1 MWKRSAPL
9 GREWNLGLLQT
20 HSHTLGRGRRHREG
34 FFGELLEDCLT
45 SQCQS
50 ENVLRAKDAPQK
62 PSAVSP
68 MGQAKMSQSC
78 SQAPP
83 SGRGFLRAL
92 EIYQSCERRDL
103 PFRLHSEEHSLS
115 SYTSESFD
123 DNASIVTVIRLVN
136 DAVNNIE
143 NEVSNMDKE
152 PRRNSPASHW
162 ESSSQ
167 SASWL
172 SPSRLRP
179 PEIESQYDLEDT
191 QQSIRRG
198 GSTRSLQLDYRVMS
212 YTTTGDRGRARG
224 SGKRM
229 FQWERNQSGEWER
242 RRVLNCETK
251 NNEPDSDMALC
262 SDSPVY
268 EEYRETKPGGQATEG
283 LYDTLPPTRPAY
295 EGYPSS
301 PPASTFTRPS
311 SFPH

>member
-1 MWKRSAPL
+1 MPEL
-9 GREWNLGLLQT
+9 V
-20 HSHTLGRGRRHREG
+20 REG
-34 FFGELLEDCLT
+34 TGLSDST
-45 SQCQS
+45 
-50 ENVLRAKDAPQK
+50 
-62 PSAVSP
+62 
-68 MGQAKMSQSC
+68 
-78 SQAPP
+78 
-83 SGRGFLRAL
+83 
-92 EIYQSCERRDL
+92 
-103 PFRLHSEEHSLS
+103 SEEQSLS

-143 NEVSNMDKE
+143 SEVSNMDKE
-152 PRRNSPASHW
+152 PQRNSPASHW

-179 PEIESQYDLEDT
+179 PETTSPYNLDDT
-191 QQSIRRG
+191 QSIKRG

-212 YTTTGDRGRARG
+212 FGSGGDRGRTRG

-242 RRVLNCETK
+242 KRVLDHETH
-251 NNEPDSDMALC
+251 NLDLASYN
-262 SDSPVY
+262 DSPVY
-268 EEYRETKPGGQATEG
+268 EEYTETSPGDTDG

-301 PPASTFTRPS
+301 PPGLNLHPAQLLPPLRAWDLQTEQWRQSSQEEEVEVTAATLTGTGDELEKLLNLVSLRARRATRINRASTGSEPS
-311 SFPH
+311 SGWDSYH